1 MNRKQARDRLLQ
13 ERAATGKEA
22 RDRLDEALM
31 GHFSALLQYIHGRH
45 IGCYWPIRGEFN
57 SVPLMMSLHKSGSS
71 VSLPMVD
78 DENKQLVFCKWHPE
92 ALMARDKV
100 GVPYP
105 ADTEYEQ
112 PEILLIPLVGFDAQ
126 GYRLGYGAGY
136 YDRTLHHMKP
146 PPIAIGI
153 GYEAGLLESINPH
166 EMDVPM
172 EFILTERG
180 LRHFRAGRMEWVESG
195 ERAASIMRDLY
206 FFHFRSREGI
216 TLSSPVCYADW
227 VD

>member
-166 EMDVPM
+166 EMDVAM

>member
-1 MNRKQARDRLLQ
+1 MSRKQERERLLR
-13 ERAATGKEA
+13 ERASLDKDERNRLHEA
-22 RDRLDEALM
+22 IAR
-31 GHFSALLQYIHGRH
+31 HFNGLLPYIHGRL

-57 SVPLMMSLHKSGSS
+57 SVPFMMSLYKSGSS

-78 DENKQLVFCKWHPE
+78 DENMQLVFRKWHPE
-92 ALMARDKV
+92 ALMSRDKV

-112 PEILLIPLVGFDAQ
+112 PEILLIPLLGFDAR

-146 PPIAIGI
+146 PPITIGI
-153 GYEAGLLESINPH
+153 GYEAALLESIAPH
-166 EMDVPM
+166 EADVPM

-180 LRHFRAGRMEWVESG
+180 LRYFRSGRAEWLESG
-195 ERAASIMRDLY
+195 ERVASIMRDLY
-206 FFHFRSREGI
+206 FFHFRSRDDI
-216 TLSSPVCYADW
+216 PLSSPVCYAEW
-227 VD
+227 HG